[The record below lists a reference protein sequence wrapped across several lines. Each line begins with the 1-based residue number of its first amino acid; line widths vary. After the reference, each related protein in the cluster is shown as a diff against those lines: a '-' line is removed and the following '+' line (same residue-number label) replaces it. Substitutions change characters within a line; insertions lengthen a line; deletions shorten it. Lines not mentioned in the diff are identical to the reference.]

1 MHECQWEISGTWGK
15 VSSFLLT
22 KTFLTEGWRSDQ
34 KQGIKPIFW
43 QVLAL
48 WGEIILRLTGV
59 SNVNV
64 RVPGKTGRFSF
75 QLLH

>member
-1 MHECQWEISGTWGK
+1 MNASGRSQGHGERYHPSCLLK
-15 VSSFLLT
+15 HFL
-22 KTFLTEGWRSDQ
+22 Q
-34 KQGIKPIFW
+34 KGGEVIRNKEKPIFW